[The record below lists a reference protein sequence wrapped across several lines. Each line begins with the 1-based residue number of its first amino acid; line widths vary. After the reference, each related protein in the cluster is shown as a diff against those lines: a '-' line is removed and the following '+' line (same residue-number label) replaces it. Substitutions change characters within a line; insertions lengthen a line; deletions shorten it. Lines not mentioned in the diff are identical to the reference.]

1 MKIFKIKNL
10 FRFSRKKERVAI
22 FIDGSNLY
30 HSLEENCKRSDL
42 NFEKFSEKLS
52 NDKQLY
58 RTYYYNAERDED
70 INPKA
75 YAAHKTFLSTLNNK
89 PKYEVRLGN
98 SKQRG
103 ETTVEK
109 GVDIMLATD
118 MLKYAWDDRYDIG
131 IIVSG
136 DGDYTYAVK
145 AIKELGKYVEVVAF
159 SSNLSKQLAD
169 ESDALTQLFPNYFS
183 ELWMNNKPRYNNG
196 YKQRNTKYRRN
207 YRKKK

>member
-1 MKIFKIKNL
+1 M
-10 FRFSRKKERVAI
+10 AI

-42 NFEKFSEKLS
+42 NFEKFSEKLT
-52 NDKQLY
+52 NNRQLY
-58 RTYYYNAERDED
+58 RTYYYNAERDAD

-89 PKYEVRLGN
+89 SKYEVRLGN
-98 SKQRG
+98 AKQRG
-103 ETTVEK
+103 DTTVEK

-118 MLKYAWDDRYDIG
+118 MLKYAWNDRYDIG

-136 DGDYTYAVK
+136 DGDFTYAVK

-159 SSNLSKQLAD
+159 SSNLSKQLAE
-169 ESDALTQLFPNYFS
+169 ESDGHTQLTQNYFS
-183 ELWMNNKPRYNNG
+183 GLWIKNTNRRYNNN
-196 YKQRNTKYRRN
+196 YRRNTKYRKN
-207 YRKKK
+207 YRKKN